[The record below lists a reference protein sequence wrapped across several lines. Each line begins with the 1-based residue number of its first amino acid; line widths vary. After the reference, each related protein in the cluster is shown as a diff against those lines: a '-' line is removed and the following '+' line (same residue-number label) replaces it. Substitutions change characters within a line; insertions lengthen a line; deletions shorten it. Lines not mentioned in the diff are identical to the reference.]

1 MTTNTVPAEWQ
12 EALRDG
18 TLPAGRQARDLKTL
32 GRELL
37 IALGENPEREGLVK
51 TPERLARALK
61 ELTAGYHQDVE
72 RIINGARFTE
82 RYDEIVLVKEIE
94 FASLC
99 EHHLLPFFGKCHVAY
114 LPNGRVIGLS
124 KIPRLVD
131 CFARR
136 LQVQERL
143 TCQIAETLQG
153 QLQPQGVAVVIE
165 ARHLCMMM
173 RGAAKQ
179 SATMVTSSM
188 LGRFRTDPKTRSE
201 FLALLRQRPTEV

>member
-1 MTTNTVPAEWQ
+1 MTTRTVPAELQ
-12 EALRDG
+12 EALR
-18 TLPAGRQARDLKTL
+18 TAPKDLKGL
-32 GRELL
+32 ARELL
-37 IALGENPEREGLVK
+37 AALGENPDREGLAR
-51 TPERLARALK
+51 TPERMARALK
-61 ELTAGYHQDVE
+61 ELTAGYHQDIE

-82 RYDEIVLVKEIE
+82 RYDEIVLVKGIE

-99 EHHLLPFFGKCHVAY
+99 EHHVLPFFGQCHVAY
-114 LPNGRVIGLS
+114 LPQGRIIGLS

-143 TCQIAETLQG
+143 TCQIAETLQET
-153 QLQPQGVAVVIE
+153 LQPQGVAVVVE

-173 RGAAKQ
+173 RGVTKQ
-179 SATMVTSSM
+179 NTTMVTSSM

-201 FLALLRQRPTEV
+201 FLALIRHREV